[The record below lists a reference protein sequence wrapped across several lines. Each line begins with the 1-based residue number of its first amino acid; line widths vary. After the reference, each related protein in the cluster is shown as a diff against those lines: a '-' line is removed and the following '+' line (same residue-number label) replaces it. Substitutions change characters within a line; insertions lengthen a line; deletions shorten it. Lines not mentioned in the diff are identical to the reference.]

1 MIPSVTG
8 VLVGNASEITCVL
21 PVEGFQTVA
30 STSRPLQIPLSSD
43 LVRLE
48 LCPVNL
54 TLMSWYTG
62 VYHLL
67 NLSLSEVQSE
77 SDLASEQVV
86 RLEVGV
92 RTFRLG
98 VWANLTQVN
107 LVPH

>member
-1 MIPSVTG
+1 
-8 VLVGNASEITCVL
+8 
-21 PVEGFQTVA
+21 
-30 STSRPLQIPLSSD
+30 
-43 LVRLE
+43 
-48 LCPVNL
+48 
-54 TLMSWYTG
+54 MSWYMG

-92 RTFRLG
+92 WTFRLG